1 MIKIGIAATCARA
14 MDYGIKFAFTV
25 SDSSSVG
32 DVDCLDRIRFGGEL
46 LRRFRRAGPTF
57 DLPASRK
64 KQIRSRFCKVAATGD
79 QDPRH
84 RLSIFTP
91 SRARFQ
97 FPRRDFSGRR
107 VLAANE
113 SVPKEP
119 EK

>member
-1 MIKIGIAATCARA
+1 
-14 MDYGIKFAFTV
+14 MDHGIKFTFTV

-32 DVDCLDRIRFGGEL
+32 NVDCLDRIRFGGEL
-46 LRRFRRAGPTF
+46 LRGFRRAGPTF
-57 DLPASRK
+57 DLPAARK
-64 KQIRSRFCKVAATGD
+64 KQIRSRFSKVAATGD

-91 SRARFQ
+91 LRARFQ
-97 FPRRDFSGRR
+97 FPRRDFSALP

-119 EK
+119 GK